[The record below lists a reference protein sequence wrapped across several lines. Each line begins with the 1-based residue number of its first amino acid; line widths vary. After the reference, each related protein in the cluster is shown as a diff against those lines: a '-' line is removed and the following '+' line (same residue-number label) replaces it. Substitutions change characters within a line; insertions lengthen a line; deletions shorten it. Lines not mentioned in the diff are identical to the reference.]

1 MVLRNLFP
9 KQEDENKNFKVIEHE
24 KEELCNTFNQ
34 IDESYQTVD
43 CKRIG
48 IIKKENEVH
57 SYVFTVHAS
66 AVNSPRAWIVFVE
79 FLFKISPENI
89 RN

>member
-24 KEELCNTFNQ
+24 KDELCNTFDQ
-34 IDESYQTVD
+34 IDENYQTVD

-48 IIKKENEVH
+48 IIKKENEARVG
-57 SYVFTVHAS
+57 SIIVTPSS
-66 AVNSPRAWIVFVE
+66 AWDVQ
-79 FLFKISPENI
+79 KIMNKAPLLKKLQK
-89 RN
+89 